1 VFVERL
7 WRSVKY
13 ERIYLHAYDSVAQAR
28 ASILDY
34 FEWYNRER
42 PHSSLNR
49 QTPHQAYYDLLPI
62 VKKAA

>member
-1 VFVERL
+1 
-7 WRSVKY
+7 
-13 ERIYLHAYDSVAQAR
+13 LHAYDSVAQAR